1 MNMIFRYTVLNIKKA
16 LKLSKFSLISAFV
29 ILTVATLLSYIAI
42 SLGNSNEDAQ
52 KINVGIVGDPKDSYI
67 GLGIS
72 ALDRLD
78 SSRYSIN

>member
-29 ILTVATLLSYIAI
+29 ILTVATLLSYIDI

-52 KINVGIVGDPKDSYI
+52 KINV
-67 GLGIS
+67 
-72 ALDRLD
+72 
-78 SSRYSIN
+78 